1 MSYVLAT
8 FQLRCVSITKFQVLY
23 RYLWFAHLW
32 NLIQDEDIYT
42 FFEPELP
49 SEAPAPGR
57 PQVPTPVRTSVSKLP
72 VSKSG
77 SKAARLKKQRSL
89 STLERNTGYP
99 VIGGA
104 SQSTVLER
112 MSLHE
117 GSSVLD
123 LRGDNY
129 FSCSVA
135 RKRSNARYLLGSSDD
150 VVKLLRELAD
160 S

>member
-1 MSYVLAT
+1 MFY
-8 FQLRCVSITKFQVLY
+8 
-23 RYLWFAHLW
+23 

-49 SEAPAPGR
+49 SEARAPLR
-57 PQVPTPVRTSVSKLP
+57 SHVPTPVRTSISKLP

-77 SKAARLKKQRSL
+77 SKAARLNKQRSF
-89 STLERNTGYP
+89 STIERNTSYP
-99 VIGGA
+99 VTGGA
-104 SQSTVLER
+104 LHSMVADR
-112 MSLHE
+112 MSMQE

-123 LRGDNY
+123 LQGDNY

-150 VVKLLRELAD
+150 VVRLLRELAD